1 MSEMNETDRL
11 LLGEIRNGKG
21 GAWARLIGRYEG
33 RLLHFATARL
43 PQRADAEDVVQDT
56 FVSFIKGLGKFRGET
71 SLETYLFIILRNK
84 IFDRYRSK
92 RAKSVSLIQDVYID
106 GQDDEGVNIFER
118 LPAPE
123 PTASWYISRNE
134 QQGLARKTL
143 TDALR
148 KLLKDFKESL
158 RFRDLKMVELLFY
171 CKISNSDVANLF
183 KVEKSAVRVFKHRC
197 LKRIRGN
204 IGKVNSL
211 TDFESSHLENY
222 LTEIW
227 ETQRL
232 SCPKR
237 STLGAFLLETL
248 EPGWFDYVDF
258 HLTTL
263 GCHFC
268 RANLKDLQRQKA
280 TNEQRL
286 FRKRIMESTVGF
298 LSGS

>member
-1 MSEMNETDRL
+1 MTEINETDKL
-11 LLGEIRNGKG
+11 LLGQIRNGKG
-21 GAWARLIGRYEG
+21 SAWSRLIGQYEG
-33 RLLHFATARL
+33 RLLNFATARL

-71 SLETYLFIILRNK
+71 SIETYLFIILRNK
-84 IFDRYRSK
+84 IFDRYRNK

-106 GQDDEGVNIFER
+106 GQDDEGSNIFER
-118 LPAPE
+118 LPAPD
-123 PTASWYISRNE
+123 PTASWCISRNE
-134 QQGLARKTL
+134 QQELARKAL
-143 TDALR
+143 TEALR
-148 KLLKDFKESL
+148 ELLKDFKKSL

-171 CKISNSDVANLF
+171 CRISHNDVANLF
-183 KVEKSAVRVFKHRC
+183 KLEKTAVRVFKHRC

-211 TDFESSHLENY
+211 TGFASSHLENY

-258 HLTTL
+258 HLTNL

-268 RANLKDLQRQKA
+268 RANLKDLQRQKT

>member
-1 MSEMNETDRL
+1 LN
-11 LLGEIRNGKG
+11 
-21 GAWARLIGRYEG
+21 
-33 RLLHFATARL
+33 FATARL

-56 FVSFIKGLGKFRGET
+56 LVSFIKGLGKFRGET

-92 RAKSVSLIQDVYID
+92 RSKSVSLIQDVFHEGQGDD
-106 GQDDEGVNIFER
+106 GINVFEQI
-118 LPAPE
+118 PAPA

-134 QQGLARKTL
+134 QQGLARKAL
-143 TDALR
+143 TEALR
-148 KLLKDFKESL
+148 ELLKDFKESL

-171 CKISNSDVANLF
+171 SRISNRDVANLF
-183 KVEKSAVRVFKHRC
+183 KVENAAVRVFKHRC
-197 LKRIRGN
+197 LKRIRGSV
-204 IGKVNSL
+204 GKVNSL
-211 TDFESSHLENY
+211 SGFASLHLENY

-268 RANLKDLQRQKA
+268 RANLKDLQRQKT

>member
-1 MSEMNETDRL
+1 
-11 LLGEIRNGKG
+11 
-21 GAWARLIGRYEG
+21 LISQYEG
-33 RLLHFATARL
+33 RLLNFATARL
-43 PQRADAEDVVQDT
+43 PQLADAEDIVQDT
-56 FVSFIKGLGKFRGET
+56 FVSFIKGLGEFRGET

-84 IFDRYRSK
+84 IFDRYRSRK
-92 RAKSVSLIQDVYID
+92 AKSVCLIQDVYI
-106 GQDDEGVNIFER
+106 GLHDDEKVNIFEQVS
-118 LPAPE
+118 APD
-123 PTASWYISRNE
+123 PTASWYMSQDE
-134 QQGLARKTL
+134 QHGLARKAL
-143 TDALR
+143 TEALR
-148 KLLKDFKESL
+148 ELLSDFKESL
-158 RFRDLKMVELLFY
+158 KFRDLKMVELLFY
-171 CKISNSDVANLF
+171 CKISYHDVAKLF
-183 KVEKSAVRVFKHRC
+183 KLEKATIRVFKHLC

-211 TDFESSHLENY
+211 TSFASLHFEDY

-227 ETQRL
+227 ETERL

-258 HLTTL
+258 HLTTI

-268 RANLKDLQRQKA
+268 RANLKDLQRQKT

>member
-1 MSEMNETDRL
+1 MSEIKETDKL
-11 LLGEIRNGKG
+11 LLGQIRNGKG
-21 GAWARLIGRYEG
+21 VAWSRFIGRYEG
-33 RLLHFATARL
+33 RLLNFATARL

-56 FVSFIKGLGKFRGET
+56 FVSFIKGLGKFRGEA

-92 RAKSVSLIQDVYID
+92 QSRSVSLIQDVYID
-106 GQDDEGVNIFER
+106 GQDDEGGNIFER
-118 LPAPE
+118 LPAPD
-123 PTASWYISRNE
+123 PTASWYISRDE
-134 QQGLARKTL
+134 QQGIARKVL
-143 TDALR
+143 TEALR
-148 KLLKDFKESL
+148 ELLKDFKESL

-171 CKISNSDVANLF
+171 CRISHNDVANLF
-183 KVEKSAVRVFKHRC
+183 KLETTAVRVFKHRC

-204 IGKVNSL
+204 IGKANSL

-268 RANLKDLQRQKA
+268 RANLKDLQHQKT

>member
-1 MSEMNETDRL
+1 MSEINETDRL
-11 LLGEIRNGKG
+11 LLGEIRNGKA
-21 GAWARLIGRYEG
+21 GAWARLISQYEG
-33 RLLHFATARL
+33 RLLNFATARL
-43 PQRADAEDVVQDT
+43 PQLADAEDIVQDT
-56 FVSFIKGLGKFRGET
+56 FVSFIKGLGEFRGET

-84 IFDRYRSK
+84 IFDRYRSRK
-92 RAKSVSLIQDVYID
+92 AKSVCLIQDVYI
-106 GQDDEGVNIFER
+106 GLHNDEKVNIFEQMS
-118 LPAPE
+118 APD
-123 PTASWYISRNE
+123 PTASWYISQDE
-134 QQGLARKTL
+134 QQGLARKAL
-143 TDALR
+143 AEALR
-148 KLLKDFKESL
+148 ELLKDFKESL
-158 RFRDLKMVELLFY
+158 KFRDLKMVELLFY
-171 CKISNSDVANLF
+171 CKISYNDVAKLF
-183 KVEKSAVRVFKHRC
+183 KLEKATIRVFKHLC

-211 TDFESSHLENY
+211 TSFASLHFEDY

-227 ETQRL
+227 ETERL

-258 HLTTL
+258 HLTTI

-268 RANLKDLQRQKA
+268 RANLKDLQRQKT

>member
-1 MSEMNETDRL
+1 MSEMSQTDRDL
-11 LLGEIRNGKG
+11 LVEIRNGKSG
-21 GAWARLIGRYEG
+21 SWEQLIEEYEG
-33 RLLHFATARL
+33 RLLNFATTRL
-43 PQRADAEDVVQDT
+43 PQRADAEDIVQDT
-56 FVSFIKGLGKFRGET
+56 FVSFVKGLNKFRGET

-92 RAKSVSLIQDVYID
+92 RSRSVCLIQDVYT
-106 GQDDEGVNIFER
+106 GVSDDDRVNIFER
-118 LPAPE
+118 MSAPD
-123 PTASWYISRNE
+123 PTASWYISQDE
-134 QQGLARKTL
+134 QHGLARKAL
-143 TDALR
+143 TEALR
-148 KLLKDFKESL
+148 ELLKDFKESL

-171 CKISNSDVANLF
+171 CKISNNDVANLF
-183 KVEKSAVRVFKHRC
+183 KLEKTTVRVFKHRC

-204 IGKVNSL
+204 VGKVNFL
-211 TDFESSHLENY
+211 TSFASSHFENY

-248 EPGWFDYVDF
+248 EPEWFDYVDF

-268 RANLKDLQRQKA
+268 RANLKDLKRHK
-280 TNEQRL
+280 TTDEQRL

-298 LSGS
+298 LSSS

>member
-1 MSEMNETDRL
+1 MSEINETDRL
-11 LLGEIRNGKG
+11 LLGEIRNGKAD
-21 GAWARLIGRYEG
+21 AWARLIGQYEG
-33 RLLHFATARL
+33 RLLNFATARL
-43 PQRADAEDVVQDT
+43 PQRADAEDIVQDT
-56 FVSFIKGLGKFRGET
+56 FVSFVKGLSNFRGET

-84 IFDRYRSK
+84 IFDRYRNRRS
-92 RAKSVSLIQDVYID
+92 RSVCLIQDVYI
-106 GQDDEGVNIFER
+106 GLHDDEKVNIFEQMS
-118 LPAPE
+118 APD
-123 PTASWYISRNE
+123 PTASWYISQDE
-134 QQGLARKTL
+134 QQGLARKAL
-143 TDALR
+143 TEALR
-148 KLLKDFKESL
+148 ELLKDFKESL
-158 RFRDLKMVELLFY
+158 KFRDLKMVELLFY
-171 CKISNSDVANLF
+171 CKISYNDVASLF
-183 KVEKSAVRVFKHRC
+183 KLEKATIRVFKHRC

-211 TDFESSHLENY
+211 TSFASSHFENY

-248 EPGWFDYVDF
+248 EPEWFDYVDF

-268 RANLKDLQRQKA
+268 RANLKDLQRQHT